1 MLRPMLRRA
10 LAVSSLLACLAPAAA
25 PRAQEFQP
33 YPTPR
38 ITVEQ
43 WTSYLATVRSNLEQS
58 AEILADKHVV
68 LFFDPSTRT
77 HYIFTTKDH
86 PAHPAWITRRIVEE
100 DGQVHV
106 RQVGYFAGREEPFAQ
121 LFREYQRMNE
131 ELRENVERRN
141 Q

>member
-1 MLRPMLRRA
+1 MNRCRLLLRLAA
-10 LAVSSLLACLAPAAA
+10 LSLLSCFASAMAA
-25 PRAQEFQP
+25 RAQEFQP

-58 AEILADKHVV
+58 AEVLAEKHVV
-68 LFFDPSTRT
+68 LFFDQSTRT

-100 DGQVHV
+100 GGQVHV
-106 RQVGYFAGREEPFAQ
+106 RQVGYFAGAEEPFAQ

-131 ELRENVERRN
+131 QLRDNVERRN